1 MISNAKLPEL
11 RDYRKLESSLPVQP
25 DRQYGQLVVANLNE
39 QAPVHR
45 WFRFKEGFSAG
56 LLSRVLESE
65 ADGLTGVVT
74 LLDPFCGVG
83 TTLVSSQQISK
94 AKLKIRAI
102 GIERNP
108 FIAFVA
114 RTKCLWPII
123 QAERLLSCAQGLL
136 EEQGGRQV
144 AIPRLSSLT
153 TGRCMSRYVCKRIL
167 SAGDRI
173 KTLSNEPIRDA
184 LLLGLAA
191 SVEPLSNVRKDGR
204 ALRLVSRSR
213 RFVSRTL
220 TEKWGQI
227 YTDCKSLQQAF
238 ADVPIPR
245 IILGDGRQPTEIGV
259 STGSVDLILT
269 SPPYP
274 NNIDYSE
281 VYKLEL
287 WLLGFV
293 ASAAQFLHLRKSTF
307 RSHPTSEP
315 PDPSADF
322 LREINGGNLRTILEP
337 LFERTESSPER
348 WRHRLLLGYFSD
360 MWTSLK
366 EQKRCLKTGGRA
378 ILVVGNSLHG
388 GAHSPYLI
396 PTDLAVAVMARRIGF
411 RVEAVKVARSL
422 MRRLSGNH
430 FLRES
435 VIVLEKTHD

>member
-1 MISNAKLPEL
+1 MISDAKLPEL
-11 RDYRKLESSLPVQP
+11 KDYRKIEAKLPVQP
-25 DRQYGQLVVANLNE
+25 DRQYSQLVVANGNE
-39 QAPVHR
+39 QAAVHR
-45 WFRFKEGFSAG
+45 WFHFKEGFSAG

-65 ADGLTGVVT
+65 VDGLSGVVT

-123 QAERLLSCAQGLL
+123 QAERLLACAQGLL
-136 EEQGGRQV
+136 EEQGSRQV

-153 TGRCMSRYVCKRIL
+153 TGRCMSRYLCKRIL
-167 SAGDRI
+167 AAGDRI
-173 KTLSNEPIRDA
+173 KTLSNEPVRDA

-204 ALRLVSRSR
+204 ALRLVSRGR
-213 RFVSRTL
+213 RFLSRTL
-220 TEKWGQI
+220 MEKWRQI
-227 YTDCKSLQQAF
+227 YTDCKSLQQASSN
-238 ADVPIPR
+238 VPTPQV
-245 IILGDGRQPTEIGV
+245 ILGDGRLPTRMGV
-259 STGSVDLILT
+259 SPGSVDLVLT

-293 ASAAQFLHLRKSTF
+293 TSATEFLRLRKSTF
-307 RSHPTSEP
+307 RSHPTSEL
-315 PDPSADF
+315 PDRSPDF
-322 LREINGGNLRTILEP
+322 LREIESGELRLLLGP
-337 LFERTESSPER
+337 LLERTQSSPER
-348 WRHRLLLGYFSD
+348 WRHRLLLGYFCD
-360 MWTSLK
+360 AWISLK
-366 EQKRCLKTGGRA
+366 EQHRCLRRGGRA

-388 GAHSPYLI
+388 GTDSPYLI
-396 PTDLAVAVMARRIGF
+396 PTDLAVAAMAKRLGF
-411 RVEAVKVARSL
+411 RIEAVKIARSL
-422 MRRLSGNH
+422 MRRVSGNH

-435 VIVLEKTHD
+435 VIVLGK